1 MSDEEPEADGTD
13 GADEGRYDAPP
24 LPPLLILAV
33 VGLLAGFV
41 TVAFVWLSER
51 GCDQVRDSPNCGAAG
66 FPLLLLAVV
75 VTVVLAA
82 LALTRLAMPNP
93 KLVAFLGVGFMLLI
107 VLGFL
112 SDDLFSTWTLVVVP
126 VLTAVTFLIAHLIAG
141 RLERAD
147 A

>member
-1 MSDEEPEADGTD
+1 MRRFA
-13 GADEGRYDAPP
+13 GRYDAPP
-24 LPPLLILAV
+24 LPPLLIQAV

-41 TVAFVWLSER
+41 TIGLVWLSER

-66 FPLLLLAVV
+66 FPLLILTVV
-75 VTVVLAA
+75 VTIVLAA
-82 LALTRLAMPNP
+82 VALTRLAMPNP
-93 KLVAFLGVGFMLLI
+93 KLVAFLGVGFMLLV
-107 VLGFL
+107 VLAFL
-112 SDDLFSTWTLVVVP
+112 SDDLFSSWTLVVVP